1 VTRARGLAARLALAL
16 PLAFAPA
23 ACRDHA
29 GDATE
34 YPGAGGS
41 GGGGDAAADVAF
53 VGTATS
59 GKIPIGPML
68 DAAPAP
74 NLPLGPDALPACC
87 PTVLRLLDPT
97 GNEAWARLKGDLSPL
112 KGDGVVAT
120 WANGAWSAT
129 VCLQAGL
136 VTKYHFEFPPAAVDA
151 GVDAGAAEEQG
162 TWRVNADE
170 PTALDDDTNDVNLA
184 VVSLTCD
191 LGVDAGAP
199 ASDASAD

>member
-1 VTRARGLAARLALAL
+1 VTRARGLTARLALAL

-23 ACRDHA
+23 ACRDHS

-41 GGGGDAAADVAF
+41 GGADAATDVAF
-53 VGTATS
+53 VGPATS

-74 NLPLGPDALPACC
+74 TLPVDLDARAACC
-87 PTVLRLLDPT
+87 PAVLRLLDPT
-97 GNEAWARLKGDLSPL
+97 GNEAWGRVKGDLSPL

-136 VTKYHFEFPPAAVDA
+136 VTKYHFEFPAADADA
-151 GVDAGAAEEQG
+151 GVDGGAAEEQG
-162 TWRVNADE
+162 TWRVNPDE
-170 PTALDDDTNDVNLA
+170 PTSLDDDANDVNLA
-184 VVSLTCD
+184 VASLTCE
-191 LGVDAGAP
+191 LGVDAGAT
-199 ASDASAD
+199 ASDAGAD

>member
-1 VTRARGLAARLALAL
+1 MTRARGLTARLVLAL

-34 YPGAGGS
+34 YPGGAGGS
-41 GGGGDAAADVAF
+41 GGADAATDVAF

-68 DAAPAP
+68 DAAPAS
-74 NLPLGPDALPACC
+74 NLPLDPDARLACC
-87 PTVLRLLDPT
+87 PTVLRLPDPT
-97 GNEAWARLKGDLSPL
+97 GNEAWGRLKGDLSPL
-112 KGDGVVAT
+112 KGDGVVAA

-129 VCLQAGL
+129 VCLQAGV
-136 VTKYHFEFPPAAVDA
+136 VTKYHFEFPPADADA
-151 GVDAGAAEEQG
+151 GVDGGAAQEQG

-170 PTALDDDTNDVNLA
+170 LTALDDDTNDVNLA
-184 VVSLTCD
+184 VVSPTCD

-199 ASDASAD
+199 ASDAGAD